1 MEKLLKK
8 FDIFSASVPSF
19 NIDGKT
25 EVRTL
30 TGGVISLSIVMLTIL
45 FGLLKLQ
52 HMLERKNP
60 LISTND
66 VPSELS
72 DEYDLDAEEF
82 MMAFGLED
90 VNGKMLLHDPDYIKW
105 VAGIWYWTEKEES
118 AFYPLHPCTD
128 QEFAKFYPA

>member
-8 FDIFSASVPSF
+8 FDIFSARVPSF

-72 DEYDLDAEEF
+72 DEYDLEAEEF

-90 VNGKMLLHDPDYIKW
+90 KNGTMLLHDYDQIKW
-105 VAGIWYWTEKEES
+105 VAGIFSY
-118 AFYPLHPCTD
+118 
-128 QEFAKFYPA
+128 